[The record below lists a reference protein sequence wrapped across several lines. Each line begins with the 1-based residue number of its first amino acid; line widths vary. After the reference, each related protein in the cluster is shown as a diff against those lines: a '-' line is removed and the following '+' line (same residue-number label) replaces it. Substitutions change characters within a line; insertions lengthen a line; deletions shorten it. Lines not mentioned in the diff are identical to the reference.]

1 MDGIRWMLLQVSHNL
16 VVSDFEFVDSL
27 DFLLHVLEFVQGLV
41 LASSLLGTGL
51 LQVLESMLQVSN
63 VSVQTLKLLL
73 SFFLA
78 FFSFFKFLLKL
89 QTILLEIRLVFN
101 VFMPVSRGKI
111 EDQILVEFI
120 SNQSLITFQ
129 LSSSLQVKEY
139 SLVLNHSL
147 QENLSCVLRSHL
159 LLLRRSLGLS
169 LTE

>member
-111 EDQILVEFI
+111 EDQILIEFI
-120 SNQSLITFQ
+120 SDQSLITLQ
-129 LSSSLQVKEY
+129 LSSSL
-139 SLVLNHSL
+139 
-147 QENLSCVLRSHL
+147 
-159 LLLRRSLGLS
+159 
-169 LTE
+169 